1 MSVEGLAQIHAKS
14 TLLPILSTDVNF
26 SPQCDAPPR
35 ADVYRPPD
43 RCTAAAGTARGTVGA
58 GQYTAMRNLD
68 RLRAPGPDSGDG
80 TRMVVGTGRQHA
92 APRSSGLRSAARG
105 AAFSDDAT
113 TGAASGSAIGERG
126 RAPRRRTS
134 YGASAQSH
142 RGGMCHACGAS
153 RMKAFIRPNPTVR
166 FGADEADEAKF
177 GGHAGAELTK
187 LTKLI
192 TPSSEAAPALSA
204 TRRA

>member
-1 MSVEGLAQIHAKS
+1 MI
-14 TLLPILSTDVNF
+14 F

-35 ADVYRPPD
+35 AEYRPPAD

-113 TGAASGSAIGERG
+113 TGAASASAIGDH
-126 RAPRRRTS
+126 RRTRT
-134 YGASAQSH
+134 GAATPHELRRIGTITSMRH
-142 RGGMCHACGAS
+142 VPCLWCVTYVRTPPCGS
-153 RMKAFIRPNPTVR
+153 
-166 FGADEADEAKF
+166 
-177 GGHAGAELTK
+177 ELTK
-187 LTKLI
+187 LTK
-192 TPSSEAAPALSA
+192 PSSEATPALS
-204 TRRA
+204 